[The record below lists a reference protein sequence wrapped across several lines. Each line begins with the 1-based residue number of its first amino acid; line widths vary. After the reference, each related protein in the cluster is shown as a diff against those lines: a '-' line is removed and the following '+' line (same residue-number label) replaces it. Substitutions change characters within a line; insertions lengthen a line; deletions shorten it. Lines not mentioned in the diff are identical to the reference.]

1 MVQGRDPVSWPVWTV
16 LSAIALFGAY
26 RQFLDA
32 WFLYQVRK
40 RRQAERRG
48 LRLIVCRKGR

>member
-1 MVQGRDPVSWPVWTV
+1 VSWPAWTV